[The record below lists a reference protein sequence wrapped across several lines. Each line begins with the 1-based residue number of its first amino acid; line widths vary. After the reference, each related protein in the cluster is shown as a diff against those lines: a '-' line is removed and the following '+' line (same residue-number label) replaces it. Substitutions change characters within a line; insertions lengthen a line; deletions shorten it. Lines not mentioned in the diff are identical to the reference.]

1 MSKSTIQQHLQLVAS
16 QMDAGNSVTAGA
28 RTDAVRKA
36 VSGALKKLSKKVAP
50 DSKVTKALNSLKD
63 SRVVTKAKDVASA
76 AKQHVARNGKK
87 YAAGAGVAAVG
98 AGAYAANKLRSNEI
112 TAGVSEVFG
121 KVTNALKKGIN
132 TNQTLRTQAARS
144 AVKNNAAG
152 ADIAKYRNLREKGL
166 ELDKKRSG
174 LKDVGN
180 SWYEKAAKHVGKNYR
195 AYGAGAAGVGA
206 AGVGSAAYNNHVSAM
221 EYFSN
226 ITAAEYLEVKSE
238 GTIANSITAADY
250 AEYNNIS
257 AMEYLIRANE
267 DSAELAE
274 ASEDIKEAL
283 ANADTEEEVAEILDA
298 NNDVKEAHAE
308 KADEMAEIAD
318 SDSDDADEA
327 AALAEFHAGKAQEA
341 EDVENDVIS
350 ALYYNN

>member
-1 MSKSTIQQHLQLVAS
+1 MSKSTIQQHLQVVAS
-16 QMDAGNSVTAGA
+16 QMGASNNVTAGA
-28 RTDAVRKA
+28 VDRARKA
-36 VSGALKKLSKKVAP
+36 VSGVLKKASKATAPKGAISKAVDKVR
-50 DSKVTKALNSLKD
+50 D
-63 SRVVTKAKDVASA
+63 SRVAKQAKDVASA
-76 AKQHVARNGKK
+76 AKQHIAGNGKK
-87 YAAGAGVAAVG
+87 YSALAGVG
-98 AGAYAANKLRSNEI
+98 AGAAGAYGANKLRSNEV
-112 TAGVSEVFG
+112 TAGL
-121 KVTNALKKGIN
+121 T
-132 TNQTLRTQAARS
+132 
-144 AVKNNAAG
+144 
-152 ADIAKYRNLREKGL
+152 D
-166 ELDKKRSG
+166 
-174 LKDVGN
+174 
-180 SWYEKAAKHVGKNYR
+180 AAKTAWGAIKNAGKSAKAGYKLGREPGSEYVGKDKIFKV
-195 AYGAGAAGVGA
+195 AKHIGANRNKYLAGAGVGA
-206 AGVGSAAYNNHVSAM
+206 TVGTGAAVLKNRNNNQVSAM
-221 EYFSN
+221 EYFIN

-250 AEYNNIS
+250 AEYNKIS
-257 AMEYLIRANE
+257 AMEYLIQANE

-308 KADEMAEIAD
+308 KADEMAEIAN

>member
-16 QMDAGNSVTAGA
+16 QMGASNNVTAGA
-28 RTDAVRKA
+28 VDKVRKA
-36 VSGALKKLSKKVAP
+36 VSGALKKASKATAPKGAISKAVDKVR
-50 DSKVTKALNSLKD
+50 D
-63 SRVVTKAKDVASA
+63 SRVAKQAKDVASA
-76 AKQHVARNGKK
+76 AKQHIAGNGKK
-87 YAAGAGVAAVG
+87 YSALAGVG
-98 AGAYAANKLRSNEI
+98 AGAAGANKLRSNEI
-112 TAGVSEVFG
+112 QAGV
-121 KVTNALKKGIN
+121 T
-132 TNQTLRTQAARS
+132 
-144 AVKNNAAG
+144 
-152 ADIAKYRNLREKGL
+152 D
-166 ELDKKRSG
+166 
-174 LKDVGN
+174 
-180 SWYEKAAKHVGKNYR
+180 AAKKAWGAIKSAGKSAKAGYKLGR
-195 AYGAGAAGVGA
+195 EPGTTYEGTDKIYKVAKHLGANRNKYLAGAGVGA
-206 AGVGSAAYNNHVSAM
+206 TVGTGAAVLKNRNNNQVSAM

-308 KADEMAEIAD
+308 KADEMAEIAN

>member
-16 QMDAGNSVTAGA
+16 QMGASNNVTAGA
-28 RTDAVRKA
+28 VDKVRKA
-36 VSGALKKLSKKVAP
+36 VSVALKKASKATAPKGAISKAVDKVR
-50 DSKVTKALNSLKD
+50 D
-63 SRVVTKAKDVASA
+63 SRVAKQAKDVASA
-76 AKQHVARNGKK
+76 AKQHIAGNGKK
-87 YAAGAGVAAVG
+87 YSALAGVG
-98 AGAYAANKLRSNEI
+98 AGAAGAYGANKLRSNEI
-112 TAGVSEVFG
+112 TAGVWG
-121 KVTNALKKGIN
+121 KVTNALKTGIN

-152 ADIAKYRNLREKGL
+152 ADIAKYKTLKEKGL
-166 ELDKKRSG
+166 ELAKKRSG
-174 LKDVGN
+174 LENVGN

-206 AGVGSAAYNNHVSAM
+206 AGVGGAAYNKLSAM
-221 EYFSN
+221 EYFMN

-257 AMEYLIRANE
+257 AMEYLIQANE

-274 ASEDIKEAL
+274 ASDDIKEAL

-308 KADEMAEIAD
+308 KADEMAEIAN

>member
-16 QMDAGNSVTAGA
+16 QMGASNNVTAGA
-28 RTDAVRKA
+28 VDKVRKA
-36 VSGALKKLSKKVAP
+36 VSGALKKASKAIDKVR
-50 DSKVTKALNSLKD
+50 D
-63 SRVVTKAKDVASA
+63 SRVAKQAKDVASA
-76 AKQHVARNGKK
+76 AKQHIAGNGKK
-87 YAAGAGVAAVG
+87 YSALAGVGAAGAYG
-98 AGAYAANKLRSNEI
+98 ANKLRSNEI
-112 TAGVSEVFG
+112 QAGV
-121 KVTNALKKGIN
+121 T
-132 TNQTLRTQAARS
+132 
-144 AVKNNAAG
+144 
-152 ADIAKYRNLREKGL
+152 D
-166 ELDKKRSG
+166 
-174 LKDVGN
+174 
-180 SWYEKAAKHVGKNYR
+180 AAKKAWGAIKSAGKSAKAGYKLGR
-195 AYGAGAAGVGA
+195 EPGTTYEGTDKIYKVAKHIGANRNKYLAGAGVGA
-206 AGVGSAAYNNHVSAM
+206 TVGTGAAVLKNRNNNQVSAM

-298 NNDVKEAHAE
+298 NNDVKEAHEE
-308 KADEMAEIAD
+308 KADEMAEIAN

>member
-1 MSKSTIQQHLQLVAS
+1 MLGREPGTTYE
-16 QMDAGNSVTAGA
+16 G
-28 RTDAVRKA
+28 TDKIY
-36 VSGALKKLSKKVAP
+36 KVA
-50 DSKVTKALNSLKD
+50 KHIGAN
-63 SRVVTKAKDVASA
+63 
-76 AKQHVARNGKK
+76 RNK
-87 YAAGAGVAAVG
+87 YLAGAGVGATVGTGAAV
-98 AGAYAANKLRSNEI
+98 
-112 TAGVSEVFG
+112 
-121 KVTNALKKGIN
+121 LKN
-132 TNQTLRTQAARS
+132 RNNNQ
-144 AVKNNAAG
+144 
-152 ADIAKYRNLREKGL
+152 
-166 ELDKKRSG
+166 
-174 LKDVGN
+174 
-180 SWYEKAAKHVGKNYR
+180 
-195 AYGAGAAGVGA
+195 
-206 AGVGSAAYNNHVSAM
+206 VSAM

-318 SDSDDADEA
+318 SA
-327 AALAEFHAGKAQEA
+327 HCTITTKKG
-341 EDVENDVIS
+341 
-350 ALYYNN
+350 

>member
-16 QMDAGNSVTAGA
+16 QMGASNNVTAGA
-28 RTDAVRKA
+28 VDKVRKA
-36 VSGALKKLSKKVAP
+36 VSSALKKASKATAPKGPISKAIDKVR
-50 DSKVTKALNSLKD
+50 D
-63 SRVVTKAKDVASA
+63 SRVAKQAKDVASA
-76 AKQHVARNGKK
+76 AKQHIAGNGKK
-87 YAAGAGVAAVG
+87 YSALAGVGAGVG
-98 AGAYAANKLRSNEI
+98 ANKLRSNEI
-112 TAGVSEVFG
+112 QAGVTDSAKKAWGAIKSAG
-121 KVTNALKKGIN
+121 KSAKAGYKLGREPGTTYEGTNKIYKL
-132 TNQTLRTQAARS
+132 
-144 AVKNNAAG
+144 
-152 ADIAKYRNLREKGL
+152 
-166 ELDKKRSG
+166 
-174 LKDVGN
+174 
-180 SWYEKAAKHVGKNYR
+180 AKHI
-195 AYGAGAAGVGA
+195 GANRNKYLAG
-206 AGVGSAAYNNHVSAM
+206 AGVGSTVGIGAAVLKNRNNNQVSAM

-267 DSAELAE
+267 DSEELAE

-308 KADEMAEIAD
+308 KADEMAEIAN

>member
-16 QMDAGNSVTAGA
+16 QMGASNNVTAGA
-28 RTDAVRKA
+28 VDKVRKS
-36 VSGALKKLSKKVAP
+36 VSGALKKASKATAPKGPISKAIDKVR
-50 DSKVTKALNSLKD
+50 D
-63 SRVVTKAKDVASA
+63 SRVAKQAKDVASA
-76 AKQHVARNGKK
+76 AKQHIAGNGKK
-87 YAAGAGVAAVG
+87 YSALAGVG
-98 AGAYAANKLRSNEI
+98 AGAAGAYGANKLRSNEV
-112 TAGVSEVFG
+112 TAGL
-121 KVTNALKKGIN
+121 T
-132 TNQTLRTQAARS
+132 
-144 AVKNNAAG
+144 
-152 ADIAKYRNLREKGL
+152 D
-166 ELDKKRSG
+166 
-174 LKDVGN
+174 
-180 SWYEKAAKHVGKNYR
+180 AAKTAWGAIKSAGKSAKAGYKLGREPGTEYVGKDKIFKV
-195 AYGAGAAGVGA
+195 AKHLGANRNKYLAGAGVGA
-206 AGVGSAAYNNHVSAM
+206 TVGTGAAVLKNKNNNQVSAM

-298 NNDVKEAHAE
+298 NNDVKEAHEE
-308 KADEMAEIAD
+308 KAAELSDIAN

>member
-16 QMDAGNSVTAGA
+16 QMGASNNVTAGA
-28 RTDAVRKA
+28 VDKVRKA
-36 VSGALKKLSKKVAP
+36 VSGALKKASKATAPISKAVDKVR
-50 DSKVTKALNSLKD
+50 D
-63 SRVVTKAKDVASA
+63 SRVAKQAKDVASA
-76 AKQHVARNGKK
+76 AKQHIAGNGKK
-87 YAAGAGVAAVG
+87 YSALAGVG
-98 AGAYAANKLRSNEI
+98 AGAAGAYGANKLRSNEI
-112 TAGVSEVFG
+112 QAGVTDAAKKAWGAIKRAG
-121 KVTNALKKGIN
+121 K
-132 TNQTLRTQAARS
+132 S
-144 AVKNNAAG
+144 AKAGYKLGREPGTTYEGTDKIYKVAKHLGANRNKYLAG
-152 ADIAKYRNLREKGL
+152 AT
-166 ELDKKRSG
+166 
-174 LKDVGN
+174 VGT
-180 SWYEKAAKHVGKNYR
+180 
-195 AYGAGAAGVGA
+195 GAAVLKNR
-206 AGVGSAAYNNHVSAM
+206 NNNQVSAM

-308 KADEMAEIAD
+308 KADEMAEIAN

>member
-16 QMDAGNSVTAGA
+16 QMGASNNVTAGA
-28 RTDAVRKA
+28 VDKVRKA
-36 VSGALKKLSKKVAP
+36 VSGALKKASKATAPKGAISKAVDKVR
-50 DSKVTKALNSLKD
+50 D
-63 SRVVTKAKDVASA
+63 SRVAKQAKDVASA
-76 AKQHVARNGKK
+76 AKQHIAGNGKK
-87 YAAGAGVAAVG
+87 YSALAGVG
-98 AGAYAANKLRSNEI
+98 AGAAGAYGANKLRSNEV
-112 TAGVSEVFG
+112 TAGF
-121 KVTNALKKGIN
+121 T
-132 TNQTLRTQAARS
+132 
-144 AVKNNAAG
+144 
-152 ADIAKYRNLREKGL
+152 D
-166 ELDKKRSG
+166 
-174 LKDVGN
+174 
-180 SWYEKAAKHVGKNYR
+180 AAKTAWGAIKNAGKSAKAGYKLGREPGSEYVGKDKIFKV
-195 AYGAGAAGVGA
+195 AKHIGANRNKYLAGAGVGTGA
-206 AGVGSAAYNNHVSAM
+206 AVLKNRNNNQVSAM

-318 SDSDDADEA
+318 SDSDEADEA

>member
-16 QMDAGNSVTAGA
+16 QMGASNNVTAGA
-28 RTDAVRKA
+28 VDKVRKA
-36 VSGALKKLSKKVAP
+36 VSGALKKASKATAPKGAISKAVDKVR
-50 DSKVTKALNSLKD
+50 D
-63 SRVVTKAKDVASA
+63 SRVAKQAKDVASA
-76 AKQHVARNGKK
+76 AKQHIAGNGKK
-87 YAAGAGVAAVG
+87 YSALAGVG
-98 AGAYAANKLRSNEI
+98 AGAAGAYGANKLRSNEI
-112 TAGVSEVFG
+112 QAGV
-121 KVTNALKKGIN
+121 T
-132 TNQTLRTQAARS
+132 
-144 AVKNNAAG
+144 
-152 ADIAKYRNLREKGL
+152 D
-166 ELDKKRSG
+166 
-174 LKDVGN
+174 
-180 SWYEKAAKHVGKNYR
+180 AAKKAWGAIKSAGKSAKAGYKLGR
-195 AYGAGAAGVGA
+195 EPGTTYEGTDKIYKVAKHLGANRNKYLAGAGVGA
-206 AGVGSAAYNNHVSAM
+206 TVGTGAAVIKNRNNNQVSAM

-250 AEYNNIS
+250 AEYNKIS
-257 AMEYLIRANE
+257 AMEYLIQANE